1 MKKIICM
8 FFVVMLVSTM
18 AISGYSLD
26 VGDNNPEIYVEY
38 LSDGSYFIVEV
49 NQAPTM
55 GRSSGTSGNKRATYY
70 IDNDIPI
77 YSVDVHGTFT
87 YDGISATADSA
98 SVTVYRYTSDASLDS
113 KGAYTSGASAVGY
126 AYVDYC
132 SRTVYKSVT
141 LTCSKDGKLS

>member
-77 YSVDVHGTFT
+77 YSVDVHGTLMMEFLPQRILHPSQYT
-87 YDGISATADSA
+87 AT
-98 SVTVYRYTSDASLDS
+98 L
-113 KGAYTSGASAVGY
+113 
-126 AYVDYC
+126 
-132 SRTVYKSVT
+132 
-141 LTCSKDGKLS
+141 LMLL

>member
-38 LSDGSYFIVEV
+38 LSDGSYFIIAV
-49 NQAPTM
+49 NQALTM

-70 IDNDIPI
+70 TENDIPI
-77 YSVDVHGTFT
+77 YSVDVYG
-87 YDGISATADSA
+87 
-98 SVTVYRYTSDASLDS
+98 SL
-113 KGAYTSGASAVGY
+113 V
-126 AYVDYC
+126 
-132 SRTVYKSVT
+132 
-141 LTCSKDGKLS
+141 

>member
-1 MKKIICM
+1 MSKLQICKL
-8 FFVVMLVSTM
+8 FLSNNPH
-18 AISGYSLD
+18 LD

-87 YDGISATADSA
+87 YDGISLRQLAVFTACQS
-98 SVTVYRYTSDASLDS
+98 YRF
-113 KGAYTSGASAVGY
+113 VN
-126 AYVDYC
+126 C
-132 SRTVYKSVT
+132 S
-141 LTCSKDGKLS
+141 